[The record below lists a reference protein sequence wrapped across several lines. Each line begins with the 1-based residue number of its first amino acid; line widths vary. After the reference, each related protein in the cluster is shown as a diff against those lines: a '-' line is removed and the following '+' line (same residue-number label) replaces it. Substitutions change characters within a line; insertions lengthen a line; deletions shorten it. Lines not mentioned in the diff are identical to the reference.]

1 MLIRSVLALVI
12 LTIQLGYAPAI
23 AGYMQLSGNE
33 HRIVVPRAGSMDPK
47 VYPVEPQR
55 YKPYPPPIPE
65 RDLRPSPDTGY
76 GTPGSPLIS
85 PGQTIPG
92 RSDSNG
98 L

>member
-47 VYPVEPQR
+47 VYPLSR
-55 YKPYPPPIPE
+55 RDYKAQYPAH
-65 RDLRPSPDTGY
+65 S
-76 GTPGSPLIS
+76 
-85 PGQTIPG
+85 
-92 RSDSNG
+92 
-98 L
+98 